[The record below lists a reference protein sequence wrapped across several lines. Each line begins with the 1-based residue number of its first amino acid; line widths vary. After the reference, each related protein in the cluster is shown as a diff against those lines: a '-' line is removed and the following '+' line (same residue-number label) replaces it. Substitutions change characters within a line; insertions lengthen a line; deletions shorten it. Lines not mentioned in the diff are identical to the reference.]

1 MKEYKEITKE
11 AFEKFIKTSSQE
23 NKKEFIGKKTG
34 WAWVMFKIPFDENAQ
49 IDLIYL
55 SHNYI
60 KTKEYNF
67 TLEKF
72 ELAGAICNKTKDV
85 LLSSY
90 YLEQLIKETGSSLN
104 INYVS
109 SICNISK
116 DVSDELTK
124 QIKEHWNMIKLDAK
138 DKSYFNDDYTK
149 KYRAKEK
156 AEEWF
161 VKDNLTSTPEYSYNI
176 KIEPE
181 EDLLLEYYINKEKVL
196 SNLVEHHFK
205 ERRESIY
212 KSILCYE
219 EACKLLPT
227 LLNNKG
233 LQIEKAIKDALKD
246 IDCNMVT
253 VKASKETPEG
263 IKCGFWEGKVELS
276 SIQRCKANTWLP
288 IWKTPLAERKEFY
301 KLFGDNTDLF
311 PEDIDEITFRKKTLY
326 KKGE

>member
-23 NKKEFIGKKTG
+23 NKKEFIGKKAG
-34 WAWVMFKIPFDENAQ
+34 WAWVLFKVPFDENAQ

-67 TLEKF
+67 VLEEFK
-72 ELAGAICNKTKDV
+72 LAGAICNKTKDI
-85 LLSSY
+85 LLSRY

-109 SICNISK
+109 SICNISE
-116 DVSDELTK
+116 DLSNELTE
-124 QIKEHWNMIKLDAK
+124 QIKEHWNIIKIEAE

-161 VKDNLTSTPEYSYNI
+161 VKNNLSSAPKYFYDI
-176 KIEPE
+176 KIDAE
-181 EDLLLEYYINKEKVL
+181 EDLFLEYYINKEQVL
-196 SNLVEHHFK
+196 KNLVNRYLS
-205 ERRESIY
+205 ERKESIY

-219 EACKLLPT
+219 EACKILPT
-227 LLNNKG
+227 LLNNEG
-233 LQIEKAIKDALKD
+233 LKIEKAIKDALKD

-263 IKCGFWEGKVELS
+263 IKTWEGKVELYCL
-276 SIQRCKANTWLP
+276 QRCKANTW
-288 IWKTPLAERKEFY
+288 ISMWKTPLAERKEFY
-301 KLFGDNTDLF
+301 NLFDKDADLF

>member
-11 AFEKFIKTSSQE
+11 AFEKFIRTSSQE
-23 NKKEFIGKKTG
+23 NKKEFIGKKEG
-34 WAWVMFKIPFDENAQ
+34 WAWVLFKVPFDENAQ

-72 ELAGAICNKTKDV
+72 ELAGAIYNKTGDI

-104 INYVS
+104 IIPLY
-109 SICNISK
+109 SICNISE
-116 DVSDELTK
+116 DLSNELTK
-124 QIKEHWNMIKLDAK
+124 QIREHWNIIKIASE

-161 VKDNLTSTPEYSYNI
+161 IKDNLEVAPEYSYNI

-181 EDLLLEYYINKEKVL
+181 EDLLLEYYINKEEVL
-196 SNLVEHHFK
+196 SNLVEHHVK

-233 LQIEKAIKDALKD
+233 LQIEKTIKDALKD
-246 IDCNMVT
+246 IECNMVT
-253 VKASKETPEG
+253 VKASKGTPEG
-263 IKCGFWEGKVELS
+263 IKYGFWEGKVELS
-276 SIQRCKANTWLP
+276 SLQRCKANTWLP

-301 KLFGDNTDLF
+301 KLFGKDADLF
-311 PEDIDEITFRKKTLY
+311 PEDIDEISFRKKILY

>member
-1 MKEYKEITKE
+1 MKDYKEITRE
-11 AFEKFIKTSSQE
+11 DFEKFIKTSSQK
-23 NKKEFIGKKTG
+23 NKEEFIGKKAG
-34 WAWVMFKIPFDENAQ
+34 WAWVMFKMPFDENAQ

-72 ELAGAICNKTKDV
+72 ELAGAVCNKTGDI
-85 LLSSY
+85 LMSSY

-104 INYVS
+104 IIPLY
-109 SICNISK
+109 SICNISE
-116 DVSDELTK
+116 DLSNELTK
-124 QIKEHWNMIKLDAK
+124 QIREHWNIIKIASE

-161 VKDNLTSTPEYSYNI
+161 VKDNLEVAPEYSYNI
-176 KIEPE
+176 EIEPE
-181 EDLLLEYYINKEKVL
+181 EDLFLEYYINKEKVL

-246 IDCNMVT
+246 IECNMVT
-253 VKASKETPEG
+253 VKASKETSEG
-263 IKCGFWEGKVELS
+263 IKYGFWEGKVELS
-276 SIQRCKANTWLP
+276 SLQRCKANTWLP

-301 KLFGDNTDLF
+301 SLFGKDADLF

>member
-1 MKEYKEITKE
+1 MKSYEEITKE
-11 AFEKFIKTSSQE
+11 AFEYFITNPYKRDL
-23 NKKEFIGKKTG
+23 IGKKVG
-34 WAWVMFKIPFDENAQ
+34 WAWVLFKVPFDENAQ

-67 TLEKF
+67 IPEEFKI
-72 ELAGAICNKTKDV
+72 AGAICNKTKDI

-90 YLEQLIKETGSSLN
+90 YLGQLIEGTGSSLN

-124 QIKEHWNMIKLDAK
+124 QIKEHWNMIKLNAK
-138 DKSYFNDDYTK
+138 DQSYFNDDYTK

-156 AEEWF
+156 AQEWF
-161 VKDNLTSTPEYSYNI
+161 VKNNLTSAPEYFYDI
-176 KIEPE
+176 KIDAE
-181 EDLLLEYYINKEKVL
+181 EDLFLEYYINKEEVL
-196 SNLVEHHFK
+196 KNLTNRYLSERK
-205 ERRESIY
+205 EGIY

-219 EACKLLPT
+219 EAVKILPT
-227 LLNNKG
+227 LLNDESLK
-233 LQIEKAIKDALKD
+233 IEKAIKDALKD

-263 IKCGFWEGKVELS
+263 IKTWEGKVEIFSLK
-276 SIQRCKANTWLP
+276 QCRAKTWVP
-288 IWKTPLAERKEFY
+288 IWKTPKADRVSFY
-301 KLFGDNTDLF
+301 KLFGRDTDLF
-311 PEDIDEITFRKKTLY
+311 PEDIDEIIFRKKTLY

>member
-1 MKEYKEITKE
+1 MKNYEEITKE
-11 AFEKFIKTSSQE
+11 AFEYFITNPYKRDL
-23 NKKEFIGKKTG
+23 IGKKAG
-34 WAWVMFKIPFDENAQ
+34 WAWVLFKVPFDENAQ

-67 TLEKF
+67 IPEEFKM
-72 ELAGAICNKTKDV
+72 AGAVCNKTKDI

-90 YLEQLIKETGSSLN
+90 YLDQLIKETGSSLN
-104 INYVS
+104 ILPLD
-109 SICNISK
+109 SICNISE
-116 DVSDELTK
+116 DLSHELTK
-124 QIKEHWNMIKLDAK
+124 QIKEHWNMIKLNAK
-138 DKSYFNDDYTK
+138 DQSYFNDDYTK

-161 VKDNLTSTPEYSYNI
+161 VKDNLTSAPKYFYDI
-176 KIEPE
+176 KIDAE
-181 EDLLLEYYINKEKVL
+181 EDLFLEYYINKEKVL
-196 SNLVEHHFK
+196 SNLVKHHFK
-205 ERRESIY
+205 ERKESIY

-227 LLNNKG
+227 LLNNKS
-233 LQIEKAIKDALKD
+233 LKIEKAIKDALKD

-253 VKASKETPEG
+253 VKATKESPEG
-263 IKCGFWEGKVELS
+263 IKYGFWEGKVELS
-276 SIQRCKANTWLP
+276 SLQRCKANTWVS

-301 KLFGDNTDLF
+301 KLFGKDADLF
-311 PEDIDEITFRKKTLY
+311 PEDIDEISFRKKILY

>member
-23 NKKEFIGKKTG
+23 NKEIFIGKKAG
-34 WAWVMFKIPFDENAQ
+34 WAWVLIKVPFDENAQ

-67 TLEKF
+67 ILEEFKM
-72 ELAGAICNKTKDV
+72 AGAICNKTKDI

-90 YLEQLIKETGSSLN
+90 YLEQLIKVTGSSLN

-116 DVSDELTK
+116 DLSNELTK
-124 QIKEHWNMIKLDAK
+124 QIKQHWNIIKIEAE

-149 KYRAKEK
+149 KYKAKEK

-161 VKDNLTSTPEYSYNI
+161 VKDNLEVAPEYSYNI
-176 KIEPE
+176 QIDAE
-181 EDLLLEYYINKEKVL
+181 EDLFLEYYINKEQVL
-196 SNLVEHHFK
+196 KNLVNRYLS
-205 ERRESIY
+205 ERKESIY

-227 LLNNKG
+227 LLNNKE

-263 IKCGFWEGKVELS
+263 IKCGFWEGKVELFCL
-276 SIQRCKANTWLP
+276 QRCKANTW
-288 IWKTPLAERKEFY
+288 ISMWKTPLAERKEFY
-301 KLFGDNTDLF
+301 NLFGKDANLF
-311 PEDIDEITFRKKTLY
+311 PEDIDEIIFRKKTLY